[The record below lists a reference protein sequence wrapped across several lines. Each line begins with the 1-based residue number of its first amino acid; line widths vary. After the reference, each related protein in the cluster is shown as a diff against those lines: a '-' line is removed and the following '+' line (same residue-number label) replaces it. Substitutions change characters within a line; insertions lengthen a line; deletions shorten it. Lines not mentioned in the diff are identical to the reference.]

1 MEGVRTTKVLMHGG
15 SGINIVYKDAFER
28 LNIDASKLRP
38 SYSLFH
44 GIVPGC
50 RVMHLGTIV
59 LSVTY
64 ADQVHYR

>member
-15 SGINIVYKDAFER
+15 SGINILYKDAFER
-28 LNIDASKLRP
+28 LNIDASKLR
-38 SYSLFH
+38 LFH

-59 LSVTY
+59 LSFTY